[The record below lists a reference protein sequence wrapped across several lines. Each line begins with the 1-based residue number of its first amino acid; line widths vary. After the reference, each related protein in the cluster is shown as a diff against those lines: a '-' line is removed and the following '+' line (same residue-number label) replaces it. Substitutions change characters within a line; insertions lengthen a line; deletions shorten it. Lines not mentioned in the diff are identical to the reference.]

1 MRNLVISPNRIR
13 REIDRMFDDFFR
25 SPSMSTD
32 VDCDFMPRVNIRDSK
47 DNVELTFELAGID
60 KKDIKVSVKDNT
72 LTVSGER
79 KFERK
84 DEKDN
89 YVRSEIFSGSFSR
102 SFNLPDTVDADR
114 ITADYRN
121 GMLVVTVAKLEEVKP
136 KEIKVDVS

>member
-1 MRNLVISPNRIR
+1 
-13 REIDRMFDDFFR
+13 MFDDFFR

-47 DNVELTFELAGID
+47 DNVELSFELAGID
-60 KKDIKVSVKDNT
+60 KNDIKVSVKDYA

-79 KFERK
+79 KFEKK
-84 DEKDN
+84 DEKDH
-89 YVRSEIFSGSFSR
+89 YVRSEIFSGTFSR

-136 KEIKVDVS
+136 KEVKVDVS